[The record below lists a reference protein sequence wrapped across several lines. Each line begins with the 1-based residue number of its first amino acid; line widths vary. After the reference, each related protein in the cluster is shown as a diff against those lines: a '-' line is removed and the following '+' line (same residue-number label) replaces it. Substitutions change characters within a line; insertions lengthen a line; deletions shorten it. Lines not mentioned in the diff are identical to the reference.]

1 MELLGCTGQVE
12 ARFSPFG
19 DSVDLDAR
27 LMHGLRQMH
36 HRLRNHFRCTRWYSD
51 VTCVKWILVLVFLET
66 VLVSTQDRSTVCA
79 DLTIGSEISLDGPD
93 GTLRWRG

>member
-19 DSVDLDAR
+19 DCVDLNAR

-36 HRLRNHFRCTRWYSD
+36 YRLRNHFGCTRWYSD
-51 VTCVKWILVLVFLET
+51 VMWVKWILVLVHLQI
-66 VLVSTQDRSTVCA
+66 VLVSTQDRSTVCTER
-79 DLTIGSEISLDGPD
+79 TIGSEISLDAPD
-93 GTLRWRG
+93 GTPR